1 MKLPRIASMEIRL
14 TLLLGIIALVV
25 SSIAGYTLFWALKRE
40 VQRQEITE
48 VAGKLELINHLIGM
62 QTTLA
67 QMQDLRGALDNIMV
81 GHGNLKTWITLADG
95 SVFYGEAPPVDV
107 RPLSGREIRLHS
119 QDGWNMRGLRVP
131 LEGTLLPGAE
141 LTVAVNLR
149 PGTQFLYAFAT
160 ALVLICATWVG
171 ATLVLS
177 AWAVRRSLSPIR
189 RLSQQAARIQ
199 PDNLAVRLPEQG
211 IDRELREFTHTF
223 NGMLG
228 RVQTAY
234 QQMEGFNADVAHELR
249 TPLATLINGTEV
261 ILASDRPAHEL
272 RETLAS
278 NLEELESLKSLV
290 NDMLFLARADGGERA
305 ADLAPVRLDQE
316 ARRVAEFYEAALEDE
331 GVHLRIEGAAT
342 VSANANLLRRALAN
356 LVANAMRATPRG
368 GELVIA
374 CAPAPDGR
382 VRLSVR
388 NPGAPI
394 PAADLPRIFDRFF
407 RGSASHTPRGE
418 GHGLGLAIVR
428 AIARMHG
435 GEVQARSDRGGTE
448 IGLLLPGAPHITEK

>member
-67 QMQDLRGALDNIMV
+67 QMQDLRSALDNIMV

-249 TPLATLINGTEV
+249 TPLATLISGAEV
-261 ILASDRPAHEL
+261 ILSSPRSEQEL
-272 RETLAS
+272 REVLES
-278 NLEELESLKSLV
+278 NLEELEGLKALV
-290 NDMLFLARADGGERA
+290 NDMLFLARADGGEPA
-305 ADLAPVRLDQE
+305 GDLQEVDVRRE
-316 ARRVAEFYEAALEDE
+316 VARVAEYYEAALDE
-331 GVHLRIEGAAT
+331 AGVSMTAHGAAILM
-342 VSANANLLRRALAN
+342 ANPRLLRRAIAN
-356 LVANAMRATPRG
+356 LLSNAIRATPRG
-368 GELVIA
+368 RGIDLYCITRQEEIEI
-374 CAPAPDGR
+374 R
-382 VRLSVR
+382 VR

-394 PAADLPRIFDRFF
+394 AAEALPRIFDRFY
-407 RGSASHTPRGE
+407 RGDDARSRRAD

-428 AIARMHG
+428 AIACMHG
-435 GEVQARSDRGGTE
+435 GNAFARCGGQGTE
-448 IGLLLPGAPHITEK
+448 VGFTLSRTPNITGK

>member
-67 QMQDLRGALDNIMV
+67 QMQDLRSALDNIMV

-119 QDGWNMRGLRVP
+119 QDGWNMRGLREP

-249 TPLATLINGTEV
+249 TPLATLISGAEV
-261 ILASDRPAHEL
+261 ILSSPRSEQEL
-272 RETLAS
+272 REVLES
-278 NLEELESLKSLV
+278 NLEELEGLKALV
-290 NDMLFLARADGGERA
+290 NDMLFLARADGGEPA
-305 ADLAPVRLDQE
+305 GDLQEVDVRRE
-316 ARRVAEFYEAALEDE
+316 VARVAEYYEAALDE
-331 GVHLRIEGAAT
+331 AGVSMTAHGAAILM
-342 VSANANLLRRALAN
+342 ANPRLLRRAIAN
-356 LVANAMRATPRG
+356 LLSNAIRATPRG
-368 GELVIA
+368 RGIDLYCITRQEEIEI
-374 CAPAPDGR
+374 R
-382 VRLSVR
+382 VR

-394 PAADLPRIFDRFF
+394 AAEALPRIFDRFY
-407 RGSASHTPRGE
+407 RGDDARSRRAD

-435 GEVQARSDRGGTE
+435 GNAFARCGGQGTE
-448 IGLLLPGAPHITEK
+448 VGFTLSRTPNITGK

>member
-249 TPLATLINGTEV
+249 TPLATLISGAEV
-261 ILASDRPAHEL
+261 ILSSPRSEQEL
-272 RETLAS
+272 REVLES
-278 NLEELESLKSLV
+278 NLEELEGLKALV
-290 NDMLFLARADGGERA
+290 NDMLFLARADGGEPA
-305 ADLAPVRLDQE
+305 GDLQEVDVRRE
-316 ARRVAEFYEAALEDE
+316 VARVAEYYEAALDE
-331 GVHLRIEGAAT
+331 AGVSLTAHGAAILM
-342 VSANANLLRRALAN
+342 ANPRLLRRAIAN
-356 LVANAMRATPRG
+356 LLSNAIRATPW
-368 GELVIA
+368 
-374 CAPAPDGR
+374 GR
-382 VRLSVR
+382 AIDLYCITRQEEIEIRVR

-394 PAADLPRIFDRFF
+394 AAEALPRIFDRFY
-407 RGSASHTPRGE
+407 RGDDARSRRAD

-435 GEVQARSDRGGTE
+435 GNAFARCGGQGTE
-448 IGLLLPGAPHITEK
+448 VGFTLSRTPNITGK

>member
-249 TPLATLINGTEV
+249 TPLATLISGAEV
-261 ILASDRPAHEL
+261 ILSSPRSEQEL
-272 RETLAS
+272 REVLES
-278 NLEELESLKSLV
+278 NLEELEGLKALV
-290 NDMLFLARADGGERA
+290 NDMLFLARADGGEPA
-305 ADLAPVRLDQE
+305 GDLQEVDVRRE
-316 ARRVAEFYEAALEDE
+316 VARVAEYYEAALDE
-331 GVHLRIEGAAT
+331 AGVSLTAHGAAILM
-342 VSANANLLRRALAN
+342 ANPRLLRRAIAN
-356 LVANAMRATPRG
+356 LLSNAIRATPRG
-368 GELVIA
+368 RGIDLYCITRQEEIEI
-374 CAPAPDGR
+374 R
-382 VRLSVR
+382 VR

-394 PAADLPRIFDRFF
+394 ASEALPRIFDRFY
-407 RGSASHTPRGE
+407 RGDDARSRRAD

-435 GEVQARSDRGGTE
+435 GNAFARCGGQGTE
-448 IGLLLPGAPHITEK
+448 VGFTLSRTPNITGK

>member
-14 TLLLGIIALVV
+14 TLLLGVIALVV

-48 VAGKLELINHLIGM
+48 VAGKLELMNHLIGM

-249 TPLATLINGTEV
+249 TPLATLISGAEV
-261 ILASDRPAHEL
+261 ILSSPRSEQEL
-272 RETLAS
+272 REVLES
-278 NLEELESLKSLV
+278 NLEELEGLKALV
-290 NDMLFLARADGGERA
+290 NDMLFLARADGGEPA
-305 ADLAPVRLDQE
+305 GDLQEVDVRRE
-316 ARRVAEFYEAALEDE
+316 VARVAEYYEAALDE
-331 GVHLRIEGAAT
+331 AGVSLTAHGAAILM
-342 VSANANLLRRALAN
+342 ANPRLLRRAIAN
-356 LVANAMRATPRG
+356 LLSNAIRATPRG
-368 GELVIA
+368 RAIDLYCITRQEEIEI
-374 CAPAPDGR
+374 R
-382 VRLSVR
+382 VR

-394 PAADLPRIFDRFF
+394 AAEALPRIFDRFY
-407 RGSASHTPRGE
+407 RGDDARSRRAD

-435 GEVQARSDRGGTE
+435 GNAFARCGGQGTE
-448 IGLLLPGAPHITEK
+448 VGFTLSRTPNITGK

>member
-1 MKLPRIASMEIRL
+1 MKPLRIASMEIRL
-14 TLLLGIIALVV
+14 TLLLGVIALVV

-48 VAGKLELINHLIGM
+48 VAGKLELINHLVGM
-62 QTTLA
+62 QATLA
-67 QMQDLRGALDNIMV
+67 QMQDLRSALDNIMV

-95 SVFYGEAPPVDV
+95 SVFYGDAPPVDV

-249 TPLATLINGTEV
+249 TPLATLISGAEV
-261 ILASDRPAHEL
+261 ILSSPRSEQEL
-272 RETLAS
+272 REVLES
-278 NLEELESLKSLV
+278 NLEELEGLKALV
-290 NDMLFLARADGGERA
+290 NDMLFLARADGGEPA
-305 ADLAPVRLDQE
+305 GDLQEVDVRRE
-316 ARRVAEFYEAALEDE
+316 VARVAEYYEAALDE
-331 GVHLRIEGAAT
+331 AGVSMTAHGAAILT
-342 VSANANLLRRALAN
+342 ANPRLLRRAIAN
-356 LVANAMRATPRG
+356 LLSNAIRATPRG
-368 GELVIA
+368 RGIDLYCITRQEEIEI
-374 CAPAPDGR
+374 R
-382 VRLSVR
+382 VR

-394 PAADLPRIFDRFF
+394 AAEALPRIFDRFY
-407 RGSASHTPRGE
+407 RGDDARSRRAD

-435 GEVQARSDRGGTE
+435 GNAFARCGGQGTE
-448 IGLLLPGAPHITEK
+448 VGFTLSRTPNITGK

>member
-1 MKLPRIASMEIRL
+1 MKLPHIASMEIRL

-249 TPLATLINGTEV
+249 TPLATLISGAEV
-261 ILASDRPAHEL
+261 ILSSPRSEQEL
-272 RETLAS
+272 REVLES
-278 NLEELESLKSLV
+278 NLEELEGLKALV
-290 NDMLFLARADGGERA
+290 NDMLFLARADGGEPA
-305 ADLAPVRLDQE
+305 GDLQAVDVRRE
-316 ARRVAEFYEAALEDE
+316 VARVAEYYEAALDE
-331 GVHLRIEGAAT
+331 AGVSMTAHGAAILM
-342 VSANANLLRRALAN
+342 ANPRLLRRAIAN
-356 LVANAMRATPRG
+356 LLSNAIRATPRG
-368 GELVIA
+368 RGIDLYCITRQEEIEI
-374 CAPAPDGR
+374 R
-382 VRLSVR
+382 VR

-394 PAADLPRIFDRFF
+394 AAEALPRIFDRFY
-407 RGSASHTPRGE
+407 RGDDARSRRAD

-435 GEVQARSDRGGTE
+435 GNAFARCGGQGTE
-448 IGLLLPGAPHITEK
+448 VGFTLSRTPNITGK

>member
-14 TLLLGIIALVV
+14 TLLLGVIALVV

-67 QMQDLRGALDNIMV
+67 QMQDLRSALDNIMV

-249 TPLATLINGTEV
+249 TPLATLISGAEV
-261 ILASDRPAHEL
+261 ILSSPRSEQEL
-272 RETLAS
+272 REVLES
-278 NLEELESLKSLV
+278 NLEELEGLKALV
-290 NDMLFLARADGGERA
+290 NDMLFLARADGGEPA
-305 ADLAPVRLDQE
+305 GDLQEVDVRRE
-316 ARRVAEFYEAALEDE
+316 VARVAEYYEAALDE
-331 GVHLRIEGAAT
+331 AGVSMTAHGAAILM
-342 VSANANLLRRALAN
+342 ANPRLLRRAIAN
-356 LVANAMRATPRG
+356 LLSNAIRATPRG
-368 GELVIA
+368 RGIDLYCITRQEEIEI
-374 CAPAPDGR
+374 R
-382 VRLSVR
+382 VR

-394 PAADLPRIFDRFF
+394 AAEALPRIFDRFY
-407 RGSASHTPRGE
+407 RGDDARSRRAD

-435 GEVQARSDRGGTE
+435 GNAFARCGGQGTE
-448 IGLLLPGAPHITEK
+448 VGFTLSRTPNITGK

>member
-1 MKLPRIASMEIRL
+1 MKPLRIASMEIRL
-14 TLLLGIIALVV
+14 TLLLGVIALVV

-48 VAGKLELINHLIGM
+48 VAGKLELINHLVGM
-62 QTTLA
+62 QATLA
-67 QMQDLRGALDNIMV
+67 QMQDLRSALDNIMV

-95 SVFYGEAPPVDV
+95 SVFYGDAPPVDV

-149 PGTQFLYAFAT
+149 PGMQFLYAFAT

-177 AWAVRRSLSPIR
+177 AWAVRRSLFPIR

-249 TPLATLINGTEV
+249 TPLATLISGAEV
-261 ILASDRPAHEL
+261 ILSSPRSEQEL
-272 RETLAS
+272 REVLES
-278 NLEELESLKSLV
+278 NLEELEGLKALV
-290 NDMLFLARADGGERA
+290 NDMLFLARADGGEPA
-305 ADLAPVRLDQE
+305 GDLQEVDVRRE
-316 ARRVAEFYEAALEDE
+316 VARVAEYYEAALDE
-331 GVHLRIEGAAT
+331 AGVSMTAHGAAILT
-342 VSANANLLRRALAN
+342 ANPRLLRRAIAN
-356 LVANAMRATPRG
+356 LLSNAIRATPRG
-368 GELVIA
+368 RGIDLYCITRQEEIEI
-374 CAPAPDGR
+374 R
-382 VRLSVR
+382 VR

-394 PAADLPRIFDRFF
+394 AAEALPRIFDRFY
-407 RGSASHTPRGE
+407 RGDDARSRRAD

-435 GEVQARSDRGGTE
+435 GNAFARCGGQGTE
-448 IGLLLPGAPHITEK
+448 VGFTLSRTPNITGK

>member
-1 MKLPRIASMEIRL
+1 MKLPRIASMEVRL
-14 TLLLGIIALVV
+14 TLLLGVIALVV
-25 SSIAGYTLFWALKRE
+25 SSVAGYTLFWALKRE

-62 QTTLA
+62 QATLA

-81 GHGNLKTWITLADG
+81 GHGNLKTWITRADG
-95 SVFYGEAPPVDV
+95 SVFYGDAPPVAV
-107 RPLSGREIRLHS
+107 RTVAGREIKLHT

-131 LEGTLLPGAE
+131 LEGALLPGAE

-160 ALVLICATWVG
+160 ALVLICAVWVG

-249 TPLATLINGTEV
+249 TPLATLISGTEV
-261 ILASDRPAHEL
+261 ILSSRRSEQEL
-272 RETLAS
+272 REVLES
-278 NLEELESLKSLV
+278 NLEELEGLKALV
-290 NDMLFLARADGGERA
+290 NDMLFLARADGGEPA
-305 ADLAPVRLDQE
+305 GDLQE
-316 ARRVAEFYEAALEDE
+316 VDVQREVARVAEYYEAALDE
-331 GVHLRIEGAAT
+331 AGVSLTAHGGAILT
-342 VSANANLLRRALAN
+342 ANPRLLRRAIAN
-356 LVANAMRATPRG
+356 LLSNAIRATPRG
-368 GELVIA
+368 RGIDLYCIA
-374 CAPAPDGR
+374 RQDEIEIR
-382 VRLSVR
+382 VR

-394 PAADLPRIFDRFF
+394 AAQALPRIFDRFY
-407 RGSASHTPRGE
+407 RGDDARSRRAD

-435 GEVQARSDRGGTE
+435 GNAFARCGGQGTE
-448 IGLLLPGAPHITEK
+448 VGFTLSRAPNITGK

>member
-1 MKLPRIASMEIRL
+1 
-14 TLLLGIIALVV
+14 VV

-67 QMQDLRGALDNIMV
+67 QMQDLRSALDNIMV

-249 TPLATLINGTEV
+249 TPLATLISGAEV
-261 ILASDRPAHEL
+261 ILSSSRSEQEL
-272 RETLAS
+272 REVLES
-278 NLEELESLKSLV
+278 NLEELEGLKALV
-290 NDMLFLARADGGERA
+290 NDMLFLARADGGEPA
-305 ADLAPVRLDQE
+305 GDLQEVDVRRE
-316 ARRVAEFYEAALEDE
+316 VARVAEYYEAALDE
-331 GVHLRIEGAAT
+331 AGVSLTAHGAAILM
-342 VSANANLLRRALAN
+342 ANPRLLRRAIAN
-356 LVANAMRATPRG
+356 LLSNAIRATPRG
-368 GELVIA
+368 RAIDLYCITRQEEIEI
-374 CAPAPDGR
+374 R
-382 VRLSVR
+382 VR

-394 PAADLPRIFDRFF
+394 ASEALPRIFDRFY
-407 RGSASHTPRGE
+407 RGDDARSRRAD

-435 GEVQARSDRGGTE
+435 GNAFARCGGQGTE
-448 IGLLLPGAPHITEK
+448 VGFTLSRTPNITGK

>member
-14 TLLLGIIALVV
+14 TLLLGVIALVV

-67 QMQDLRGALDNIMV
+67 QMQDLRSALDNIMV

-249 TPLATLINGTEV
+249 TPLATLISGAEV
-261 ILASDRPAHEL
+261 ILSSSRSEQEL
-272 RETLAS
+272 REVLES
-278 NLEELESLKSLV
+278 NLEELEGLKALV
-290 NDMLFLARADGGERA
+290 NDMLFLARADGGEPA
-305 ADLAPVRLDQE
+305 GDLQEVDVRRE
-316 ARRVAEFYEAALEDE
+316 VARVAEYYEAALDE
-331 GVHLRIEGAAT
+331 AGVSLTAHGAAILM
-342 VSANANLLRRALAN
+342 ANPRLLRRAIAN
-356 LVANAMRATPRG
+356 LLSNAIRATPRG
-368 GELVIA
+368 RAIDLYCITRQEEIEI
-374 CAPAPDGR
+374 R
-382 VRLSVR
+382 VR

-394 PAADLPRIFDRFF
+394 ASEALPRIFDRFY
-407 RGSASHTPRGE
+407 RGDDARSRRAD

-435 GEVQARSDRGGTE
+435 GNAFARCGGQGTE
-448 IGLLLPGAPHITEK
+448 VGFTLSRTPNITGK

>member
-1 MKLPRIASMEIRL
+1 
-14 TLLLGIIALVV
+14 
-25 SSIAGYTLFWALKRE
+25 LKRE

-67 QMQDLRGALDNIMV
+67 QMQDLRSALDNIMV

-249 TPLATLINGTEV
+249 TPLATLISGAEV
-261 ILASDRPAHEL
+261 ILSSSRSEQEL
-272 RETLAS
+272 REVLES
-278 NLEELESLKSLV
+278 NLEELEGLKALV
-290 NDMLFLARADGGERA
+290 NDMLFLARADGGEPA
-305 ADLAPVRLDQE
+305 GDLQEVDVRRE
-316 ARRVAEFYEAALEDE
+316 VARVAEYYEAALDE
-331 GVHLRIEGAAT
+331 AGVSLTAHGAAILM
-342 VSANANLLRRALAN
+342 ANPRLLRRAIAN
-356 LVANAMRATPRG
+356 LLSNAIRATPRG
-368 GELVIA
+368 RAIDLYCITRQEEIEI
-374 CAPAPDGR
+374 R
-382 VRLSVR
+382 VR

-394 PAADLPRIFDRFF
+394 ASEALPRIFDRFY
-407 RGSASHTPRGE
+407 RGDDARSRRAD

-435 GEVQARSDRGGTE
+435 GNAFARCGGQGTE
-448 IGLLLPGAPHITEK
+448 VGFTLSRTPNITGK

>member
-1 MKLPRIASMEIRL
+1 MKPLRIASMEIRL
-14 TLLLGIIALVV
+14 TLLLGVIALVV

-48 VAGKLELINHLIGM
+48 VAGKLELINHLVGM
-62 QTTLA
+62 QATLA
-67 QMQDLRGALDNIMV
+67 QMQDLRSALDNIMV

-95 SVFYGEAPPVDV
+95 SVFYGDAPPVDV

-249 TPLATLINGTEV
+249 TPLATLISGAEV
-261 ILASDRPAHEL
+261 ILSSPRSEQEL
-272 RETLAS
+272 REVLES
-278 NLEELESLKSLV
+278 NLEELEGLKALV
-290 NDMLFLARADGGERA
+290 NDMLFLARADGGEPA
-305 ADLAPVRLDQE
+305 GDLQEVDVRRE
-316 ARRVAEFYEAALEDE
+316 VARVAEYYEAALDE
-331 GVHLRIEGAAT
+331 AGVSMTAHGAAILT
-342 VSANANLLRRALAN
+342 ANPRLLRRAIAN
-356 LVANAMRATPRG
+356 LLSNAIRATPRG
-368 GELVIA
+368 RGIDLYCITQQEEIEI
-374 CAPAPDGR
+374 R
-382 VRLSVR
+382 VR

-394 PAADLPRIFDRFF
+394 AAEALPRIFDRFY
-407 RGSASHTPRGE
+407 RGDDARSRRAD

-435 GEVQARSDRGGTE
+435 GNAFARCGGQGTE
-448 IGLLLPGAPHITEK
+448 VGFTLSRTPNITGK

>member
-249 TPLATLINGTEV
+249 TPLATLISGAEV
-261 ILASDRPAHEL
+261 ILSSPRSEQEL
-272 RETLAS
+272 REVLES
-278 NLEELESLKSLV
+278 NLEELEGLKALV
-290 NDMLFLARADGGERA
+290 NDMLFLARADGGEPA
-305 ADLAPVRLDQE
+305 GDLQEVDVRRE
-316 ARRVAEFYEAALEDE
+316 VARVAEYYEAALDE
-331 GVHLRIEGAAT
+331 AGVSMTAHGAAILM
-342 VSANANLLRRALAN
+342 ANPRLLRRAIAN
-356 LVANAMRATPRG
+356 LLSNAIRATPRG
-368 GELVIA
+368 RGIDLYCITRQEEIEI
-374 CAPAPDGR
+374 R
-382 VRLSVR
+382 VR

-394 PAADLPRIFDRFF
+394 AAEALPRIFDRFY
-407 RGSASHTPRGE
+407 RGDDARSRRAD

-435 GEVQARSDRGGTE
+435 GNAFARCGGQGTE
-448 IGLLLPGAPHITEK
+448 VGFTLSRTPNITGK

>member
-14 TLLLGIIALVV
+14 TLLLGVIALVV
-25 SSIAGYTLFWALKRE
+25 SSVAGYTLFWALKRE

-95 SVFYGEAPPVDV
+95 SVFYGDAPPVDV

-160 ALVLICATWVG
+160 ALVLICAIWVG

-249 TPLATLINGTEV
+249 TPLATLISGAEV
-261 ILASDRPAHEL
+261 ILSSPRSEQEL
-272 RETLAS
+272 REVLES
-278 NLEELESLKSLV
+278 NLEELEGLKALV
-290 NDMLFLARADGGERA
+290 NDMLFLARADGGEPA
-305 ADLAPVRLDQE
+305 GDLQEVDVRRE
-316 ARRVAEFYEAALEDE
+316 VARVAEYYEAALDE
-331 GVHLRIEGAAT
+331 AGVSLTAHGAAT
-342 VSANANLLRRALAN
+342 LMANPRLLRRAIAN
-356 LVANAMRATPRG
+356 LLSNAIRATPHGRG
-368 GELVIA
+368 IDLYCITRQDEIEI
-374 CAPAPDGR
+374 R
-382 VRLSVR
+382 VR

-394 PAADLPRIFDRFF
+394 AAEALPRIFDRFY
-407 RGSASHTPRGE
+407 RGDDARSRRAD

-435 GEVQARSDRGGTE
+435 GNAFARCGGQGTE
-448 IGLLLPGAPHITEK
+448 VGFTLSRTPNITGK

>member
-14 TLLLGIIALVV
+14 TLLLGVIALVV

-62 QTTLA
+62 QATLA

-95 SVFYGEAPPVDV
+95 SVFYGEAPPVDA
-107 RPLSGREIRLHS
+107 RPLSGREIRLHT

-131 LEGTLLPGAE
+131 LEGSLLPGAE

-160 ALVLICATWVG
+160 ALVLICAVWVG

-249 TPLATLINGTEV
+249 TPLATLISGAEV
-261 ILASDRPAHEL
+261 MLSSPRSEQEL
-272 RETLAS
+272 REVLES
-278 NLEELESLKSLV
+278 NLEELEGLKALV
-290 NDMLFLARADGGERA
+290 NDMLFLARADGGEPA
-305 ADLAPVRLDQE
+305 GDLQEVDVRRE
-316 ARRVAEFYEAALEDE
+316 VARVAEYYEAALDE
-331 GVHLRIEGAAT
+331 AGVSLTAHGAAT
-342 VSANANLLRRALAN
+342 LMANPRLLRRAIAN
-356 LVANAMRATPRG
+356 LLSNAIRATPHGRG
-368 GELVIA
+368 IDLYCITRQDEIEI
-374 CAPAPDGR
+374 R
-382 VRLSVR
+382 VR

-394 PAADLPRIFDRFF
+394 AAQALPRIFDRFY
-407 RGSASHTPRGE
+407 RGDDARSRRTD

-435 GEVQARSDRGGTE
+435 GNAFARCGGQGTE
-448 IGLLLPGAPHITEK
+448 VGFTLSRTPNITGK

>member
-14 TLLLGIIALVV
+14 TLLLGVIALVV
-25 SSIAGYTLFWALKRE
+25 SSVAGYTLFWALKRE

-62 QTTLA
+62 QATLA

-95 SVFYGEAPPVDV
+95 SVFYGDAPPAAV
-107 RPLSGREIRLHS
+107 RTVAGREIKLHT

-131 LEGTLLPGAE
+131 LEGALLPGAE

-160 ALVLICATWVG
+160 ALVLICAVWVG

-249 TPLATLINGTEV
+249 TPLATLISGTEV
-261 ILASDRPAHEL
+261 ILSSRRSEQEL
-272 RETLAS
+272 REVLES
-278 NLEELESLKSLV
+278 NLEELEGLKALV
-290 NDMLFLARADGGERA
+290 NDMLFLARADGGEPA
-305 ADLAPVRLDQE
+305 GDLQEVDVRRE
-316 ARRVAEFYEAALEDE
+316 VARVAEYYEAALDE
-331 GVHLRIEGAAT
+331 AGVSLTAHGGAALM
-342 VSANANLLRRALAN
+342 ANPRLLRRAIAN
-356 LVANAMRATPRG
+356 LLSNAIRATPRG
-368 GELVIA
+368 RGIDLYCIA
-374 CAPAPDGR
+374 RQDEIEIR
-382 VRLSVR
+382 VR

-394 PAADLPRIFDRFF
+394 AAQALPRIFDRFY
-407 RGSASHTPRGE
+407 RGDDARSRRAD

-435 GEVQARSDRGGTE
+435 GNAFARCGGQGTE
-448 IGLLLPGAPHITEK
+448 VGFTLSRAPNITGK

>member
-1 MKLPRIASMEIRL
+1 MKPLRIASMEIRL
-14 TLLLGIIALVV
+14 TLLLGVIALVV

-62 QTTLA
+62 QATLA
-67 QMQDLRGALDNIMV
+67 QMQDLRSALDNIMV

-95 SVFYGEAPPVDV
+95 SVFYGDAPPVDV

-249 TPLATLINGTEV
+249 TPLATLISGAEV
-261 ILASDRPAHEL
+261 ILSSPRSEQEL
-272 RETLAS
+272 REVLES
-278 NLEELESLKSLV
+278 NLEELEGLKALV
-290 NDMLFLARADGGERA
+290 NDMLFLARADGGEPA
-305 ADLAPVRLDQE
+305 GDLQEVDVRRE
-316 ARRVAEFYEAALEDE
+316 VARVAEYYEAALDE
-331 GVHLRIEGAAT
+331 AGVSLTAHGGANLM
-342 VSANANLLRRALAN
+342 ANPRLLRRAIAN
-356 LVANAMRATPRG
+356 LLSNAIRATPRG
-368 GELVIA
+368 RGIDLYCITRQEEIEI
-374 CAPAPDGR
+374 R
-382 VRLSVR
+382 VR

-394 PAADLPRIFDRFF
+394 AAEALPRIFDRFY
-407 RGSASHTPRGE
+407 RGDDARSRRAD

-435 GEVQARSDRGGTE
+435 GNAFARCGGQGTE
-448 IGLLLPGAPHITEK
+448 VGFTLSRTPNITGK

>member
-1 MKLPRIASMEIRL
+1 
-14 TLLLGIIALVV
+14 
-25 SSIAGYTLFWALKRE
+25 
-40 VQRQEITE
+40 
-48 VAGKLELINHLIGM
+48 
-62 QTTLA
+62 
-67 QMQDLRGALDNIMV
+67 
-81 GHGNLKTWITLADG
+81 
-95 SVFYGEAPPVDV
+95 
-107 RPLSGREIRLHS
+107 
-119 QDGWNMRGLRVP
+119 MRGLRVP

-189 RLSQQAARIQ
+189 RQSQQAARIQ

-249 TPLATLINGTEV
+249 TPLATLISGAEV
-261 ILASDRPAHEL
+261 ILSSSRSEQEL
-272 RETLAS
+272 REVLES
-278 NLEELESLKSLV
+278 NLEELEGLKALV
-290 NDMLFLARADGGERA
+290 NDMLFLARADGGEPA
-305 ADLAPVRLDQE
+305 GDLQEVDVRRE
-316 ARRVAEFYEAALEDE
+316 VARVAEYYEAALDE
-331 GVHLRIEGAAT
+331 AGVSLTAHGAAILM
-342 VSANANLLRRALAN
+342 ANPRLLRRAIAN
-356 LVANAMRATPRG
+356 LLSNAIRATPRG
-368 GELVIA
+368 RAIDLYCITRQEEIEI
-374 CAPAPDGR
+374 R
-382 VRLSVR
+382 VR

-394 PAADLPRIFDRFF
+394 ASEALPRIFDRFY
-407 RGSASHTPRGE
+407 RGDDARSRRAD

-435 GEVQARSDRGGTE
+435 GNAFARCGGQGTE
-448 IGLLLPGAPHITEK
+448 VGFTLSRTPNITGK

>member
-14 TLLLGIIALVV
+14 TLLLGVIALVV
-25 SSIAGYTLFWALKRE
+25 SSVAGYTLFWALKRE

-62 QTTLA
+62 QATLA

-95 SVFYGEAPPVDV
+95 SVFYGDAPPVDV

-160 ALVLICATWVG
+160 ALVLICAIWVG

-199 PDNLAVRLPEQG
+199 PDDLAVRLPEQG

-249 TPLATLINGTEV
+249 TPLATLISGAEV
-261 ILASDRPAHEL
+261 ILSSPRSEQEL
-272 RETLAS
+272 REVLES
-278 NLEELESLKSLV
+278 NLEELEGLKALV
-290 NDMLFLARADGGERA
+290 NDMLFLARADGGEPA
-305 ADLAPVRLDQE
+305 GDLQEVDVRRE
-316 ARRVAEFYEAALEDE
+316 VARVAEYYEAALDE
-331 GVHLRIEGAAT
+331 AGVSLTAHGAAT
-342 VSANANLLRRALAN
+342 LMANPRLLRRAIAN
-356 LVANAMRATPRG
+356 LLSNAIRATPHGRG
-368 GELVIA
+368 IDLYCITRQDEIEI
-374 CAPAPDGR
+374 R
-382 VRLSVR
+382 VR

-394 PAADLPRIFDRFF
+394 AAHALPRIFDRFY
-407 RGSASHTPRGE
+407 RGDDARSRRAD

-435 GEVQARSDRGGTE
+435 GNAFARCGGQGTE
-448 IGLLLPGAPHITEK
+448 VGFTLSRTPNITGK

>member
-1 MKLPRIASMEIRL
+1 MKPLRIASMEIRL
-14 TLLLGIIALVV
+14 TLLLGVIALVV

-48 VAGKLELINHLIGM
+48 VAGKLELINHLVGM
-62 QTTLA
+62 RATLA
-67 QMQDLRGALDNIMV
+67 QMQDLRSALDNIMV

-95 SVFYGEAPPVDV
+95 SVFYGDAPPVDV

-249 TPLATLINGTEV
+249 TPLATLISGAEV
-261 ILASDRPAHEL
+261 ILSSPRSEQEL
-272 RETLAS
+272 REVLES
-278 NLEELESLKSLV
+278 NLEELEGLKALV
-290 NDMLFLARADGGERA
+290 NDMLFLARADGGEPA
-305 ADLAPVRLDQE
+305 GDLQEVDVRRE
-316 ARRVAEFYEAALEDE
+316 VARVAEYYEAALDE
-331 GVHLRIEGAAT
+331 AGVSMTAHGAAILT
-342 VSANANLLRRALAN
+342 ANPRLLRRAIAN
-356 LVANAMRATPRG
+356 LLSNAIRATPRG
-368 GELVIA
+368 RGIDLYCITRQEEIEI
-374 CAPAPDGR
+374 R
-382 VRLSVR
+382 VR

-394 PAADLPRIFDRFF
+394 AAEALPRIFDRFY
-407 RGSASHTPRGE
+407 RGDDARSRRAD

-435 GEVQARSDRGGTE
+435 GNAFARCGGQGTE
-448 IGLLLPGAPHITEK
+448 VGFTLSRTPNITGK

>member
-14 TLLLGIIALVV
+14 TLLLGVIALVV

-249 TPLATLINGTEV
+249 TPLATLISGAEV
-261 ILASDRPAHEL
+261 ILSSPRSEQEL
-272 RETLAS
+272 REVLES
-278 NLEELESLKSLV
+278 NLEELEGLKALV
-290 NDMLFLARADGGERA
+290 NDMLFLARADGGEPA
-305 ADLAPVRLDQE
+305 GDLQEVDVRRE
-316 ARRVAEFYEAALEDE
+316 VARVAEYYEAALDE
-331 GVHLRIEGAAT
+331 AGVSLTAHGAAILM
-342 VSANANLLRRALAN
+342 ANPRLLRRAIAN
-356 LVANAMRATPRG
+356 LLSNAIRATPRG
-368 GELVIA
+368 RAIDLYCITRQEEIEI
-374 CAPAPDGR
+374 R
-382 VRLSVR
+382 VR

-394 PAADLPRIFDRFF
+394 ASEALPRIFDRFY
-407 RGSASHTPRGE
+407 RGDDARSRRAD

-435 GEVQARSDRGGTE
+435 GNAFARCGGQGTE
-448 IGLLLPGAPHITEK
+448 VGFTLSRTPNITGK

>member
-249 TPLATLINGTEV
+249 TPLATLISGAEV
-261 ILASDRPAHEL
+261 ILSSPRSEQEL
-272 RETLAS
+272 REVLES
-278 NLEELESLKSLV
+278 NLEELEGLKALV
-290 NDMLFLARADGGERA
+290 NDMLFLARADGGEPA
-305 ADLAPVRLDQE
+305 GDLQEVDVRRE
-316 ARRVAEFYEAALEDE
+316 VARVAEYYEAALDE
-331 GVHLRIEGAAT
+331 AGVSLTAHGAAILM
-342 VSANANLLRRALAN
+342 ANPRLLRRAIAN
-356 LVANAMRATPRG
+356 LLSNAIRATPRG
-368 GELVIA
+368 RGIDLYCITRQEEIEI
-374 CAPAPDGR
+374 R
-382 VRLSVR
+382 VR

-394 PAADLPRIFDRFF
+394 AAEALPRIFDRFY
-407 RGSASHTPRGE
+407 RGDDARSRRAD

-435 GEVQARSDRGGTE
+435 GNAFARCGGQGTE
-448 IGLLLPGAPHITEK
+448 VGFTLSRTPNITGK

>member
-14 TLLLGIIALVV
+14 TLLLGVIALVV

-67 QMQDLRGALDNIMV
+67 QMQDLRSALDNIMV

-249 TPLATLINGTEV
+249 TPLATLISGAEV
-261 ILASDRPAHEL
+261 ILSSPRSEQEL
-272 RETLAS
+272 REVLES
-278 NLEELESLKSLV
+278 NLEELEGLKALV
-290 NDMLFLARADGGERA
+290 NDMLFLARADGGEPA
-305 ADLAPVRLDQE
+305 GDLQEVDVRRE
-316 ARRVAEFYEAALEDE
+316 VARVAEYYEAALDE
-331 GVHLRIEGAAT
+331 AGVSLTAHGAAILM
-342 VSANANLLRRALAN
+342 ANPRLLRRAIAN
-356 LVANAMRATPRG
+356 LLSNAIRATPRG
-368 GELVIA
+368 RGIDLYCITRQEEIEI
-374 CAPAPDGR
+374 R
-382 VRLSVR
+382 VR

-394 PAADLPRIFDRFF
+394 AAEALPRIFDRFY
-407 RGSASHTPRGE
+407 RGDDARSRRAD

-428 AIARMHG
+428 AIACMHG
-435 GEVQARSDRGGTE
+435 GNAFARCGGQGTE
-448 IGLLLPGAPHITEK
+448 VGFTLSRTPNITGK

>member
-14 TLLLGIIALVV
+14 TLLLGVIALVV
-25 SSIAGYTLFWALKRE
+25 SSVAGYTLFWALKRE

-62 QTTLA
+62 QATLA

-95 SVFYGEAPPVDV
+95 SVFYGDAPPVAV
-107 RPLSGREIRLHS
+107 RTVAGREIKLHT

-131 LEGTLLPGAE
+131 LEGALLPGAE

-160 ALVLICATWVG
+160 ALVLICAVWVG

-249 TPLATLINGTEV
+249 TPLATLISGTEV
-261 ILASDRPAHEL
+261 ILSSRRSEQEL
-272 RETLAS
+272 REVLES
-278 NLEELESLKSLV
+278 NLEELEGLKALV
-290 NDMLFLARADGGERA
+290 NDMLFLARADGGEPA
-305 ADLAPVRLDQE
+305 GDLQEVDVRRE
-316 ARRVAEFYEAALEDE
+316 VARVAEYYEAALDE
-331 GVHLRIEGAAT
+331 AGVSLTAHGGAALM
-342 VSANANLLRRALAN
+342 ANPRLLRRAIAN
-356 LVANAMRATPRG
+356 LLSNAIRATPRG
-368 GELVIA
+368 RGIDLYCIA
-374 CAPAPDGR
+374 RQDEIEIR
-382 VRLSVR
+382 VR

-394 PAADLPRIFDRFF
+394 AAQALPRIFDRFY
-407 RGSASHTPRGE
+407 RGDDARSRRAD

-435 GEVQARSDRGGTE
+435 GNAFARCGGQGTE
-448 IGLLLPGAPHITEK
+448 VGFTLSRAPNITGK

>member
-1 MKLPRIASMEIRL
+1 MKLPRVTSMEIRL
-14 TLLLGIIALVV
+14 TLLLGVIALVV

-62 QTTLA
+62 QATLA

-95 SVFYGEAPPVDV
+95 SVFYGEAPPVAV
-107 RPLSGREIRLHS
+107 RAVAGREIKLHT

-131 LEGTLLPGAE
+131 LEGALLPGAE

-160 ALVLICATWVG
+160 ALVLICAVWVG

-199 PDNLAVRLPEQG
+199 PDNLAVRLPELG
-211 IDRELREFTHTF
+211 IDRELREFTQTF

-249 TPLATLINGTEV
+249 TPLATLISGTEV
-261 ILASDRPAHEL
+261 ILSSRRSEQEL
-272 RETLAS
+272 REVLES
-278 NLEELESLKSLV
+278 NLEELEGLKALV
-290 NDMLFLARADGGERA
+290 NDMLFLARADGGEPA
-305 ADLAPVRLDQE
+305 GDLQEVDVRRE
-316 ARRVAEFYEAALEDE
+316 VARVAEYYEASLDE
-331 GVHLRIEGAAT
+331 AGVSLTAHGGAT
-342 VSANANLLRRALAN
+342 LMANPRLLRRAIAN
-356 LVANAMRATPRG
+356 LLSNAIRATPRG
-368 GELVIA
+368 RGIDLYCIA
-374 CAPAPDGR
+374 RQDQIEIR
-382 VRLSVR
+382 VR

-394 PAADLPRIFDRFF
+394 AAHALPRIFDRFY
-407 RGSASHTPRGE
+407 RGDDARSRRAD

-435 GEVQARSDRGGTE
+435 GNAFAHCSGQGTE
-448 IGLLLPGAPHITEK
+448 VGFTLSRAPNITGK

>member
-14 TLLLGIIALVV
+14 TLLLGVIALVV

-249 TPLATLINGTEV
+249 TPLATLISGAEV
-261 ILASDRPAHEL
+261 ILSSPRSEQEL
-272 RETLAS
+272 REMLES
-278 NLEELESLKSLV
+278 NLEELEGLKALV
-290 NDMLFLARADGGERA
+290 NDMLFLARADGGEPA
-305 ADLAPVRLDQE
+305 GDLQEVDVRRE
-316 ARRVAEFYEAALEDE
+316 VARVAEYYEAALDE
-331 GVHLRIEGAAT
+331 AGVSLTAHGAAILM
-342 VSANANLLRRALAN
+342 ANPRLLRRAIAN
-356 LVANAMRATPRG
+356 LLSNAIRATPRG
-368 GELVIA
+368 RAIDLYCITRQEEIEI
-374 CAPAPDGR
+374 R
-382 VRLSVR
+382 VR

-394 PAADLPRIFDRFF
+394 AAEALPRIFDRFY
-407 RGSASHTPRGE
+407 RGDDARSRRAD

-435 GEVQARSDRGGTE
+435 GNAFARCGGQGTE
-448 IGLLLPGAPHITEK
+448 VGFTLSRTPNITGK

>member
-14 TLLLGIIALVV
+14 TLLLGVIALVV
-25 SSIAGYTLFWALKRE
+25 SSVAGYTLFWALKRE

-62 QTTLA
+62 QATLA

-95 SVFYGEAPPVDV
+95 SVFYGDAPPVDV

-119 QDGWNMRGLRVP
+119 HDGWNMRGLRVP

-160 ALVLICATWVG
+160 ALVLICAIWVG

-249 TPLATLINGTEV
+249 TPLATLISGAEV
-261 ILASDRPAHEL
+261 ILSSPRSEQEL
-272 RETLAS
+272 REVLES
-278 NLEELESLKSLV
+278 NLEELEGLKALV
-290 NDMLFLARADGGERA
+290 NDMLFLARADGGEPA
-305 ADLAPVRLDQE
+305 GDLQEVDVRRE
-316 ARRVAEFYEAALEDE
+316 VARVAEYYEAALDE
-331 GVHLRIEGAAT
+331 AGVSLTAHGAAT
-342 VSANANLLRRALAN
+342 LMANPRLLRRAIAN
-356 LVANAMRATPRG
+356 LLSNAIRATPHGRG
-368 GELVIA
+368 IDLYCITRQDEIEI
-374 CAPAPDGR
+374 R
-382 VRLSVR
+382 VR

-394 PAADLPRIFDRFF
+394 AAEALPRIFDRFY
-407 RGSASHTPRGE
+407 RGDDARSRRAD

-435 GEVQARSDRGGTE
+435 GNAFARCGGQGTE
-448 IGLLLPGAPHITEK
+448 VGFTLSRTPNITGK